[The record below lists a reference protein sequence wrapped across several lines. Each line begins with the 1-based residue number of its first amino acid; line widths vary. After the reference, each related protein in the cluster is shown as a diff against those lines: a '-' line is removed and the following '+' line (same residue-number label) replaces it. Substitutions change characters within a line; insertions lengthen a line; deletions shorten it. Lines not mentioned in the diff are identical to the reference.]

1 MTDYEMMI
9 ISALRYALSR
19 RSYIMSVTDEYIT
32 SMIKGAVSKNFI
44 HVAIQDI
51 EEHNDWNKRN
61 KIIDTL
67 QHNWNPLLERL
78 KLIK

>member
-9 ISALRYALSR
+9 ISALRYALPR

-32 SMIKGAVSKNFI
+32 LMIKGAVSKNFI